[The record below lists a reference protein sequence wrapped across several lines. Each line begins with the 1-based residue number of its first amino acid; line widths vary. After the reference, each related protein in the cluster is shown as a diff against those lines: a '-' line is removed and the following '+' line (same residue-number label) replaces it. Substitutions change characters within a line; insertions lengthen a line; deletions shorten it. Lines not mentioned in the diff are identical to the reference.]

1 MTSPNWQ
8 PEQKRTFA
16 LTRIAYTLIAS
27 LLLVAI
33 LVSCGGGTEEPP
45 TPTPRAEVIVRVP
58 PTPTQIPTLSP
69 IQTPA
74 PLPTPTQVPE
84 PTPSPEPTPE
94 PEPTPTPRPYD
105 STTVMY
111 DLAPPF
117 AAGSDALLRVIQEI
131 RDNNDSSLVPVL
143 VEIMRFLPTRAL
155 LEGVGETLRTLSGQ
169 SLEDLAW
176 DKWMEW
182 LGQNLADYQPPP
194 EYAAWKSAM
203 YANLHP
209 RFAMFLEPASEF
221 SRIDVTEIV
230 WGGVLPDGI
239 PDLRDPEFLTPDEA
253 DYILPDDRIF
263 GVEINGEVRAYPLRI
278 VNAHEM
284 VNDTVGGEPISLMW

>member
-1 MTSPNWQ
+1 M
-8 PEQKRTFA
+8 F
-16 LTRIAYTLIAS
+16 I
-27 LLLVAI
+27 AI
-33 LVSCGGGTEEPP
+33 LASCGSETSEPP
-45 TPTPRAEVIVRVP
+45 TPTATPVVVVRVQP
-58 PTPTQIPTLSP
+58 TTTPIPALAPIQTMAPIPTPTE
-69 IQTPA
+69 
-74 PLPTPTQVPE
+74 VPE
-84 PTPSPEPTPE
+84 PTPTPDPT
-94 PEPTPTPRPYD
+94 PTPTPRPYS

-117 AAGSDALLRVIQEI
+117 AAGSVELLRVIQEI
-131 RDNNDSSLVPVL
+131 RDNNDLSLVPVL

-155 LEGVGETLRTLSGQ
+155 LESVGETLRTLSGQ
-169 SLEDLAW
+169 SFDDIAW

-221 SRIDVTEIV
+221 SRIDVTEVV

-253 DYILPDDRIF
+253 DYILPDDRVF
-263 GVEINGEVRAYPLRI
+263 GVEINGDVKAYPLRI